1 MCCRKVFCLYVL
13 MCHRV
18 CLYVQ
23 YISTVQYSTVFN
35 IPPSLSM
42 NICRALLENILI
54 SNFTLH
60 YLNVHSSKFGKSYF
74 CYSKVGNSISN
85 ISNIY
90 L

>member
-42 NICRALLENILI
+42 NICRAVLVTSLYI
-54 SNFTLH
+54 TLM
-60 YLNVHSSKFGKSYF
+60 YTAVSLGK
-74 CYSKVGNSISN
+74 VIVATAR
-85 ISNIY
+85 
-90 L
+90 